1 MSAPKKV
8 GVQTS
13 NLHDFCRLCDS
24 NQKIKGT
31 LQHCRLIF
39 RAKIAQSW
47 VKKEPGTPSPPPI
60 PIVDVLQ
67 YIGLD
72 VSEQDES
79 KSHRICEACCRKV
92 ARVRG
97 SIGDLNE
104 WKANEGRKDA
114 SRSPVATRKRSRETP
129 SKTPRDNKKR
139 ATKTPTKA
147 ATPSVAAK
155 PDKGKKMS
163 RLPDRKSDTKLSIS
177 YQSKERTHACKQ
189 DVAGIAENLAKG
201 KFDTCAK
208 MIMIHPTLRLKIWD
222 QLVQQVQA
230 ERTSLLAT
238 SPSHSILR
246 KTTPSDL
253 QNFSYSAMET
263 ELKERT
269 PLLHMV
275 LSNIS
280 NDSQVHTCVAAS
292 IAIRGKE
299 ARMSALAY
307 ITDAILQYGGTK
319 KSAMEMLAKMGISTN
334 HNNAVAKQHEM
345 SLNHDKTVKEW
356 KRDLEAYYNRDT
368 SQPASTNPSLSQPAS
383 TNPAL
388 SQPASNDPSLS
399 QPASTNPALSQPASN
414 DPSLNQPASYN
425 PSLSQPAST
434 HPSLS
439 QPASTHPSLSQS
451 ASTHPSLSQPASTH
465 PSLSQPAST
474 HPSLSQPASTDP
486 APSQPASYNPALSQ
500 PASYNPALSQPASY
514 NPSLSQPASTDPSLS
529 EPASYNPSLNL
540 LASSNPPL
548 SLLYSCNTPPHL
560 SFAFEITDEEMAM
573 CGLQS
578 LNIDDAQSPTGFC
591 PLPPCTYGITF
602 DNVNFYVKAHHQTN
616 SKHNTMLNWTHH
628 VAVLDRITPH
638 HLRNTG
644 STKPLPD
651 LNLDEVLPTH
661 LDQQH
666 TRREFVVM
674 ATRVIP
680 RHLKEFEIF
689 KDIVV
694 AHIPH
699 QYSKEMAEKSTEVP
713 LGLLFKD
720 ECKTGDLVDIL
731 LHFQNEYVPRQ
742 GENMVPIFVGG
753 DRLSEGNSRNIQW
766 AFAEGD
772 TREDRLQ
779 GIFLKYEDWH
789 AIRNK
794 HGIHKSIFFS
804 EKSAREHGSMCS
816 NMNVLRASNA
826 KKGPHQDYN
835 SYKEFVD
842 KDLDALILTVAMDY
856 FGMDTMEDL
865 PKKNCFP
872 PDIAVADK
880 ETRRAWLSEQVGH
893 IIDKY
898 VMLKEGEIVSN
909 VASGVKSSFFPPEPL
924 PCRYPDC
931 HRTFRHEKI
940 RNDHEIQAHD
950 LNMQPT
956 PNPNSS
962 PDKPKESCQEED
974 YKRNYTLAR
983 LSYGLFLRNMRDAV
997 KEGDGERLQRLY
1009 SFAMLYYRAY
1019 GHTQYAYSSFLMKV
1033 QVASILS
1040 PHMAHS
1046 LVWNRFFNKRGGMGQ
1061 NISLD
1066 LNLENHNNFAKSF
1079 LKNMGPNL
1087 NEKSALR
1094 VTRSLH
1100 YLKALMD
1107 NQNAALGR
1115 RGASGYHHKEKWDED
1130 IKLLVEENRKAD
1142 LLAII
1147 PGRAFESFPSFNRNL
1162 LHKIDYNKTAKWMKE
1177 KLKSWNKHYHT
1188 DL

>member
-1 MSAPKKV
+1 MSAPKKL
-8 GVQTS
+8 GAQTS

-104 WKANEGRKDA
+104 WKANESRKDA

-177 YQSKERTHACKQ
+177 YQSKERTHMCKQ

-230 ERTSLLAT
+230 EKTSLLAT
-238 SPSHSILR
+238 SPSPSILR

-383 TNPAL
+383 TNPSL

-425 PSLSQPAST
+425 P
-434 HPSLS
+434 
-439 QPASTHPSLSQS
+439 
-451 ASTHPSLSQPASTH
+451 
-465 PSLSQPAST
+465 
-474 HPSLSQPASTDP
+474 
-486 APSQPASYNPALSQ
+486 
-500 PASYNPALSQPASY
+500 ALSQPASY

-529 EPASYNPSLNL
+529 QPASYNPSLNL

-1142 LLAII
+1142 LLAVI

>member
-1 MSAPKKV
+1 MSAPRKL

-13 NLHDFCRLCDS
+13 DLHDFCRLCDF

-31 LQHCRLIF
+31 LQHVKHVF
-39 RAKIAQSW
+39 RSTIPQSW
-47 VKKEPGTPSPPPI
+47 VKKEPDKPPPPPI
-60 PIVDVLQ
+60 PIVDVLR

-72 VSEQDES
+72 VSEQDDS

-97 SIGDLNE
+97 SVGDLNK
-104 WKANEGRKDA
+104 WKANEGRKDV

-139 ATKTPTKA
+139 ATKTPTKT
-147 ATPSVAAK
+147 ATPPVAAK
-155 PDKGKKMS
+155 PDKGKKMI
-163 RLPDRKSDTKLSIS
+163 RLPDRKSDTKLSIT
-177 YQSKERTHACKQ
+177 YQSNPDKERIHTCKQ

-201 KFDTCAK
+201 KFATCAK
-208 MIMIHPTLRLKIWD
+208 MIMAHPTLRLKIWD
-222 QLVQQVQA
+222 QLVQQVQTVK
-230 ERTSLLAT
+230 TSLLAT
-238 SPSHSILR
+238 SPSPSILR

-253 QNFSYSAMET
+253 HNFSYAAMEA

-280 NDSQVHTCVAAS
+280 NDSQIHTCVAAS

-307 ITDAILQYGGTK
+307 VTDAILQYGGTK
-319 KSAMEMLAKMGISTN
+319 KSALEMLAKMDISTN
-334 HNNAVAKQHEM
+334 HNNAVGKQHEM

-356 KRDLEAYYNRDT
+356 KRDIEAYYNRDT
-368 SQPASTNPSLSQPAS
+368 RQPAST
-383 TNPAL
+383 
-388 SQPASNDPSLS
+388 D
-399 QPASTNPALSQPASN
+399 
-414 DPSLNQPASYN
+414 
-425 PSLSQPAST
+425 
-434 HPSLS
+434 
-439 QPASTHPSLSQS
+439 
-451 ASTHPSLSQPASTH
+451 
-465 PSLSQPAST
+465 
-474 HPSLSQPASTDP
+474 PSLSQPASTDP
-486 APSQPASYNPALSQ
+486 ALSQPASSDPALSQPASSDPALSQPASSDPALSQPASSDPALSQPASSDPALSQPASSDPALSQPASSDPALSQPASSDPALSQ
-500 PASYNPALSQPASY
+500 PASYNPALSQPASSD
-514 NPSLSQPASTDPSLS
+514 PALSQ
-529 EPASYNPSLNL
+529 PASYNPSLNL

-573 CGLQS
+573 CGLES
-578 LNIDDAQSPTGFC
+578 LNIDDAPSPTGFC

-628 VAVLDRITPH
+628 VAVQDRITPH

-666 TRREFVVM
+666 MRREYVVI

-689 KDIVV
+689 KDVVV

-753 DRLSEGNSRNIQW
+753 DRLSEGNSPNIQW

-779 GIFLKYEDWH
+779 GIFVKFEDWH

-842 KDLDALILTVAMDY
+842 KDLDALILLVTMDH

-893 IIDKY
+893 IIDNY

-931 HRTFRHEKI
+931 HRTFRHEKT
-940 RNDHEIQAHD
+940 RNDHEIRAHNLD
-950 LNMQPT
+950 MHPT

-1033 QVASILS
+1033 QIASILS

-1046 LVWNRFFNKRGGMGQ
+1046 LVWNRFFNKGGG
-1061 NISLD
+1061 D
-1066 LNLENHNNFAKSF
+1066 GTK
-1079 LKNMGPNL
+1079 
-1087 NEKSALR
+1087 
-1094 VTRSLH
+1094 
-1100 YLKALMD
+1100 YL
-1107 NQNAALGR
+1107 
-1115 RGASGYHHKEKWDED
+1115 
-1130 IKLLVEENRKAD
+1130 
-1142 LLAII
+1142 
-1147 PGRAFESFPSFNRNL
+1147 
-1162 LHKIDYNKTAKWMKE
+1162 T
-1177 KLKSWNKHYHT
+1177 
-1188 DL
+1188 